1 MGSLTSGQSVLH
13 ALCRH
18 VSRHPGWW
26 LFAAFLVT
34 VPSIGGIR
42 AIRLDTDLIRL
53 LPQSSRAARA
63 TAELESA
70 VGGASNLAVIF
81 ESDDPALRLRA
92 IEATAERV
100 SRVPGVASL
109 EYEYPVDFIE
119 QYRFL
124 LIPSYYLTRT
134 IELVRDRDIESDGIE
149 TFGERQTRREIQQ
162 QVEAY
167 GSLNRYHA
175 SPDGR
180 AQGIFIRARRGVT
193 SLSESR
199 RLFTQ
204 IEAIANDVAGQFEL
218 KSEVRG
224 SLRNKIDEFDVIVA
238 DLRRTG
244 LIAGIAILVTLV
256 LSFASARPLPVLLVP
271 LVCGL
276 LWAFAL
282 VPQLVGPLNL
292 ITAFLVV
299 VMFGMG
305 IDYSIHLVKRFQAEL
320 GRHPPERALIETYR
334 STGRSVVLSAA
345 TTGLALLGLALSDL
359 RGFSE
364 FGIVGAVSVVTILA
378 AMMLVMPPALIVGE
392 RLGIVRAAS
401 HRLHR
406 AVVFPNRFAT
416 AAVAAL
422 AVAGAVLAFTRL
434 SFNYDFT
441 DFRIEV
447 ARERQIEGTVY
458 RTSGSPAAVFLAD
471 DSTALDELLGTL
483 ENSRAGSGSTLG
495 RIASVRD
502 LAPTDEE
509 TARRVALIADLRAA
523 SRRMPLSL
531 IRDPNWRRVAEDLRS
546 WTPPVR
552 QPAIAHIPDVLRTGL
567 VANDGSGRLVAAVY
581 PSVERKDGRNAMA
594 FTEELYGLELPAG
607 VAGPVGETPV
617 VAEMLWL
624 VTAEGPWLLATIA
637 VAIVA
642 VVVIQQRSIRRASW
656 MLLPLAAGLALCLG
670 TMALLGWT
678 LNVFSL
684 VAIPPLLGLGVDH
697 GVHYYSRW
705 RESGG
710 ATRQVQTELA
720 GPLTV
725 CTLTTIMGYVG
736 MAFAS
741 HPGLRSIGAI
751 TCLGLACMWL
761 AALGLLPGLLALRR
775 SAGEGGAGSEE
786 QVAVLDLTV

>member
-1 MGSLTSGQSVLH
+1 VIGQAVLP

-18 VSRHPGWW
+18 ASRHSGWW
-26 LFAAFLVT
+26 LLASLVLSL
-34 VPSIGGIR
+34 PSLLGVRGIE
-42 AIRLDTDLIRL
+42 LDTDLIRL
-53 LPQSSRAARA
+53 LPKSSRAARA
-63 TAELESA
+63 TAQLESA
-70 VGGASNLAVIF
+70 IGGSSNLAVIY
-81 ESDDPALRLRA
+81 ESDDPTLMLRA
-92 IEATAERV
+92 IETTAERLGKL
-100 SRVPGVASL
+100 PGVASL
-109 EYEYPVDFIE
+109 EYEYPVDFVE

-124 LIPSYYLTRT
+124 LIPSYYLTRIT
-134 IELVRDRDIESDGIE
+134 ELVRGERAEPDGTE

-180 AQGIFIRARRGVT
+180 AQGIFVRTRRGVT

-199 RLFTQ
+199 NLFQ
-204 IEAIANDVAGQFEL
+204 QVEEIANDVAAQFEL
-218 KSEVRG
+218 ETEVRG

-238 DLRRTG
+238 DLRKTG
-244 LIAGIAILVTLV
+244 LITGIAILVTLMF
-256 LSFASARPLPVLLVP
+256 SFGSVRPLPVLLVP
-271 LVCGL
+271 LVSGL
-276 LWAFAL
+276 LWAFGL

-305 IDYSIHLVKRFQAEL
+305 IDYSIHLVKRFQVEL
-320 GRHPPERALIETYR
+320 GRHPPEQALIATYR
-334 STGRSVVLSAA
+334 STGRSVVVSGI

-359 RGFSE
+359 RGFAE
-364 FGIVGAVSVVTILA
+364 FGIVGALALAMILL
-378 AMMLVMPPALIVGE
+378 AMLVVMPPALIVGV
-392 RLGIVRAAS
+392 RWGLIHVASKKPRIGLAIPLGLRAT
-401 HRLHR
+401 
-406 AVVFPNRFAT
+406 V
-416 AAVAAL
+416 VAAL
-422 AVAGAVLAFTRL
+422 VIGAGGVLASGML

-447 ARERQIEGTVY
+447 DRERTIDGIVY
-458 RTSGSPAAVFLAD
+458 RTSGSPAAAFLTE
-471 DSTALDELLGTL
+471 DSTALDTLLATL
-483 ENSRAGSGSTLG
+483 EVSRAGTGSTLG

-502 LAPTDEE
+502 LAPTDAE
-509 TARRVALIADLRAA
+509 TSRRAALINDLRTA
-523 SRRMPLSL
+523 SRRMPMRL
-531 IRDPNWRRVAEDLRS
+531 IEDPNWRRVAEDLRS
-546 WTPPVR
+546 WTAPVR
-552 QPAIAHIPDVLRTGL
+552 QPAIADIPDVLRAGL
-567 VANDGSGRLVAAVY
+567 VANDNSGRLLAAVY

-594 FTEELYGLELPAG
+594 FTEELYALELPAG
-607 VAGPVGETPV
+607 VTGPVGETPV

-624 VTAEGPWLLATIA
+624 VTGEGPWLLALIA
-637 VAIVA
+637 VGIVA
-642 VVVIQQRSIRRASW
+642 VVVIQQRSLRHASW
-656 MLLPLAAGLALCLG
+656 MLLPLAAGLTLCLG
-670 TMALLGWT
+670 VMALLGWT
-678 LNVFSL
+678 LNVFNL

-710 ATRQVQTELA
+710 ATAQVQAELM

-761 AALGLLPGLLALRR
+761 TALGLLPGLLEFRR
-775 SAGEGGAGSEE
+775 ARLGSR
-786 QVAVLDLTV
+786 VD